1 MPEDYE
7 VLIKRC
13 YQCGTCTGACPSA
26 KITGTFNPRK
36 LIAYMLLGS
45 IDRVVSD
52 DVIWLCTACHACVE
66 RCPELVYPAE
76 VLFQIKNVATSNG
89 KFPAGLKEEAMQIY
103 TTGTTVALS
112 SPIERRRKKLGLP
125 EFPPVNVDEV
135 QKIIELTGLDKKLEF
150 NGTTL
155 KEQKD
160 DEEEKQ

>member
-1 MPEDYE
+1 MPEDYK

-36 LIAYMLLGS
+36 LIAHMLLGS
-45 IDRVVSD
+45 IERVVSD
-52 DVIWLCTACHACVE
+52 EVIWLCTACHACVE

-76 VLFQIKNVATSNG
+76 VLFQLKNVATSNG

-112 SPIERRRKKLGLP
+112 SPIERKRKKLGLP
-125 EFPPVNVDEV
+125 EFPAVNVDEV

-160 DEEEKQ
+160 DEEEEQ

>member
-36 LIAYMLLGS
+36 LIAHMLLGS
-45 IDRVVSD
+45 IERVVSD

-76 VLFQIKNVATSNG
+76 VLFQLKNVATSNG

-112 SPIERRRKKLGLP
+112 SPIERKRKKLGLP
-125 EFPPVNVDEV
+125 EFPAVNVDEV

-160 DEEEKQ
+160 DEEEE